1 MALVITL
8 ALVIVELLK
17 KTQDSRLYG
26 YPLSETEC
34 GDSCSVFRIWLT
46 SSPEVY
52 RGGGGSIPVAL
63 PGQKPEWSIKVPCS
77 RVLLS
82 SLRPLL
88 FLKSPLI
95 WGYMTPST
103 LNNEGSPSLAWYSWK
118 NDMSRENFSF
128 PCFAFS
134 IFLVVQTLYR
144 F

>member
-52 RGGGGSIPVAL
+52 RGGGRLHTS
-63 PGQKPEWSIKVPCS
+63 
-77 RVLLS
+77 
-82 SLRPLL
+82 
-88 FLKSPLI
+88 
-95 WGYMTPST
+95 
-103 LNNEGSPSLAWYSWK
+103 GSPGAEARVEYQGT
-118 NDMSRENFSF
+118 M
-128 PCFAFS
+128 
-134 IFLVVQTLYR
+134 
-144 F
+144 